1 MKRRTKKTKRNETL
15 LTETTLF
22 RSHCPSPSLIVDYL
36 LRRSPC
42 RGRTDIGQ
50 KLNVGRMARNGAAIE
65 LQRQMA
71 TESIV
76 PRTDAEVA
84 PTPLKRIAECKGARS
99 RNVHQPIP
107 GATPQAPR
115 LAALTLHLG
124 LVAPRPHA
132 PLCAF
137 VQHDPGANK
146 STHRRPDH

>member
-50 KLNVGRMARNGAAIE
+50 KLNVGRMARDGAAIE

-71 TESIV
+71 TESLV
-76 PRTDAEVA
+76 PRTAADVA
-84 PTPLKRIAECKGARS
+84 PTTLKRTPQCKGAPP
-99 RNVHQPIP
+99 RNAPQPTPAPSPPAHPIP
-107 GATPQAPR
+107 ATR
-115 LAALTLHLG
+115 LTFG
-124 LVAPRPHA
+124 LLEPRPP
-132 PLCAF
+132 PLLPCF
-137 VQHDPGANK
+137 LNHTPP
-146 STHRRPDH
+146 S

>member
-50 KLNVGRMARNGAAIE
+50 KLNVGRMARDGAAIE

-84 PTPLKRIAECKGARS
+84 PTTLKRIAECKGARS

-107 GATPQAPR
+107 GAPQQAHR
-115 LAALTLHLG
+115 LAAKIGSASGTEG
-124 LVAPRPHA
+124 VCQYVSRPGV
-132 PLCAF
+132 PESL
-137 VQHDPGANK
+137 K
-146 STHRRPDH
+146 K

>member
-50 KLNVGRMARNGAAIE
+50 KLNVGRMARDGAAIE

-84 PTPLKRIAECKGARS
+84 PTTLTRIAECKGARS
-99 RNVHQPIP
+99 RNVPQPIP
-107 GATPQAPR
+107 AASNQAQR
-115 LAALTLHLG
+115 IDAIHLTLG
-124 LVAPRPHA
+124 LYEPTTPELRCGFDHNCHGAAPEP
-132 PLCAF
+132 
-137 VQHDPGANK
+137 
-146 STHRRPDH
+146 TE